1 MYEKLQKRQEQQMN
15 QKEEAKIDPKD
26 VKNLVDKNMIDLLRA
41 CSMLTRPTQ
50 EEIEQRK
57 VAFGERTRQKTLILD
72 MDETLIHSKF
82 YKLTGNEADTIPD
95 GLVMTADGAE
105 FNILISNNPSM
116 PPSMR
121 LNVKVRQHLEEA
133 LTYLSNMYEICVFTA
148 GE

>member
-1 MYEKLQKRQEQQMN
+1 MN
-15 QKEEAKIDPKD
+15 QKEETKIDPKD

-41 CSMLTRPTQ
+41 CSMLTRPTK
-50 EEIEQRK
+50 EEIDQRK
-57 VAFGERTRQKTLILD
+57 ISFGERTRQKTLILD

-82 YKLTGNEADTIPD
+82 YKLSGNEADTIPD
-95 GLVMTADGAE
+95 GLVMTEDGAE
-105 FNILISNNPSM
+105 FNILISNNPNM

-121 LNVKVRQHLEEA
+121 LNVKLRQHLEEA